1 MTISNQ
7 TDAVRTSKAQ
17 DLIGTIRRLV
27 SGRRGMLVLGA
38 LALAAGVA
46 FKWNWLVAAGI
57 APLVIGLLPC
67 AVMCALGVGC
77 MYMATSRS
85 QGKPPAAQ
93 AGPESPPDPKN

>member
-7 TDAVRTSKAQ
+7 TDAQQSPKDQNLVGA
-17 DLIGTIRRLV
+17 IRRLV
-27 SGRRGMLVLGA
+27 SGRRGMLVLGG

-46 FKWNWLVAAGI
+46 FKWNWLVAAGV

-85 QGKPPAAQ
+85 APKPPAGSA
-93 AGPESPPDPKN
+93 DPKSPDQNG